1 MKRCVFQLPDRPDG
15 EEQRLTGF
23 SGDPAV
29 DGDRRDASGFEPASR
44 MPEDRAVPQEQAS
57 VKSVKEEAAEEKPEP
72 RIDQSDEEA
81 LQNFA
86 AQSGKTVNNMTDGTS
101 ESSDETHE
109 SSESLSR
116 MQLLITARVR
126 QVQRQRHL
134 RSSRREQ
141 LRAEFRRERRRVVQT
156 ALASEEDR
164 HTAHASSTRRAGDGM
179 RHLRENSMAAR
190 DTDTGR
196 RRRRRRDVLIWP
208 G

>member
-1 MKRCVFQLPDRPDG
+1 MPVGLK
-15 EEQRLTGF
+15 
-23 SGDPAV
+23 
-29 DGDRRDASGFEPASR
+29 RDASGFEPASR

-109 SSESLSR
+109 S
-116 MQLLITARVR
+116 AN
-126 QVQRQRHL
+126 QVQPEDGLNQEAVRSETTEKSVPEAPTGEPVQNAAVDYRQGRQRHL

-141 LRAEFRRERRRVVQT
+141 PRAESRRKRRRAVRT
-156 ALASEEDR
+156 ALASGEDR
-164 HTAHASSTRRAGDGM
+164 HTVHVSSTRRAGDGM
-179 RHLRENSMAAR
+179 RHLQENSMAAR

>member
-1 MKRCVFQLPDRPDG
+1 MKRCVFCGTENDDSATVCVRCHNQLPDRPDG

-109 SSESLSR
+109 S
-116 MQLLITARVR
+116 AN
-126 QVQRQRHL
+126 QVQPEDGLNQEAVRSETTEKSVPEAPTGEPVQNAAVDYRQG
-134 RSSRREQ
+134 
-141 LRAEFRRERRRVVQT
+141 A
-156 ALASEEDR
+156 AGAAAASFAQQPEG
-164 HTAHASSTRRAGDGM
+164 TT
-179 RHLRENSMAAR
+179 
-190 DTDTGR
+190 
-196 RRRRRRDVLIWP
+196 
-208 G
+208 